1 METEILQK
9 LANLKINGNLNVL
22 EHIKQVLK
30 LMTLCKE
37 KDPYENFEKYSE
49 AVTNN

>member
-9 LANLKINGNLNVL
+9 LSNLKINGNMSLID
-22 EHIKQVLK
+22 HIKKVLK

-37 KDPYENFEKYSE
+37 KDPYKNFEKYSE
-49 AVTNN
+49 AV